1 MELFY
6 LIVLFVIAF
15 VFAVLKLIIEGTF
28 HLSLKSGLREYITEL
43 KCLRRKKYGPDYS
56 LEYKIDKIETE
67 GRAATVY
74 CVFSEKFS
82 KNDIT
87 KEKNEIIYLV
97 DKGKGGND
105 KWVVVDEK
113 DNNESTQ
120 DN

>member
-1 MELFY
+1 MFY

-15 VFAVLKLIIEGTF
+15 VIAVLKLIIEGTF

-97 DKGKGGND
+97 DKGKGGDD
-105 KWVVVDEK
+105 KWVVVDDK
-113 DNNESTQ
+113 DNNDSTQ